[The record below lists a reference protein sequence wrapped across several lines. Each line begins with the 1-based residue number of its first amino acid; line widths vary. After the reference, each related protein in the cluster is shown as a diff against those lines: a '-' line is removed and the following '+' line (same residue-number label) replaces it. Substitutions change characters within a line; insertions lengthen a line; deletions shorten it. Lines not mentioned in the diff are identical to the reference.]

1 MIVVHTMEYLKVLA
15 EWCETEGICGIMQT
29 FGIMETQRRGK
40 QHKMGRIREEQP
52 QGNAGRGE

>member
-29 FGIMETQRRGK
+29 FGIMET
-40 QHKMGRIREEQP
+40 
-52 QGNAGRGE
+52 